1 MTRLRVR
8 GGGPGL
14 SGHVVAPPDKSI
26 AHRAFLLAALGDGP
40 CRIEPWAGG
49 ADNQSTLAALEALGV
64 RVERDAGG
72 VTVHGVGGAAGL
84 RAPSA
89 PIDCGNSGT
98 TMRMLAGVLAGLPGR
113 ATLTGDDSLCRRPMG
128 RLAPLRSAGAGLEG
142 RVEGGT
148 AGDRL
153 LPPITIAGVARPRG
167 ARHVLKIASA
177 QLKSACLL
185 AGLAA
190 DGPTEVWEPAPSRD
204 HTERMLR
211 ARGVRL
217 EALGEDA
224 ERGVGL
230 RLEPLAAP
238 WTNPARVVLAPD
250 LSSAAFLLALAAITG
265 AEGISV
271 RTGVNPSRAGVLDAL
286 AAFGAPP
293 RLEDEA
299 LIDGEPI
306 ATVRVPA
313 ARLRG
318 AELRG
323 TLALRAIDEL
333 PVLAAVAA
341 FAEGT
346 TRIRDAAELR
356 VKESD
361 RLAATAA
368 LLRAFGARVDEHPDG
383 LDVHGDR
390 SALCAADV
398 DGGADHR
405 LAMTAAVIG
414 LSLPGWTEVGGA
426 DIIGVSYPGFADAVT
441 ALGGTASVI
450 GG

>member
-1 MTRLRVR
+1 MTRLRLR
-8 GGGPGL
+8 GDGAGPGL
-14 SGHVVAPPDKSI
+14 AGHVIAPPDKSI
-26 AHRAFLLAALGDGP
+26 AHRAFLLAALGTGP

-49 ADNQSTLAALEALGV
+49 ADNQSTLSALEALGV
-64 RVERDAGG
+64 RVERDADG

-84 RAPSA
+84 RVPSA

-98 TMRMLAGVLAGLPGR
+98 TMRMLAGALAGLPGR
-113 ATLTGDDSLCRRPMG
+113 TTLSGDASLCRRPMG
-128 RLAPLRSAGAGLEG
+128 RLAPLRAAGATLEG
-142 RVEGGT
+142 RTEDGG
-148 AGDRL
+148 RL
-153 LPPITIAGVARPRG
+153 LPPITIGGVARPRG
-167 ARHVLKIASA
+167 ACHVLTIASA

-204 HTERMLR
+204 HTERLLR

-217 EALGEDA
+217 ETLGEDPA
-224 ERGVGL
+224 RGVGL

-238 WTNPARVVLAPD
+238 WINPPRVVLAPD

-286 AAFGAPP
+286 AAFGATPQ
-293 RLEDEA
+293 LEDQA
-299 LIDGEPI
+299 VVDGEPI
-306 ATVRVPA
+306 ATVRVSA
-313 ARLRG
+313 ARLR
-318 AELRG
+318 ATELRG

-361 RLAATAA
+361 RLAATAG

-383 LDVHGDR
+383 LDIHGDR
-390 SALCAADV
+390 SALRAAEV

-405 LAMTAAVIG
+405 LAMTAAVLG

>member
-1 MTRLRVR
+1 MTRLRLR
-8 GGGPGL
+8 GAGPGL
-14 SGHVVAPPDKSI
+14 AGHVVAPPDKSI
-26 AHRAFLLAALGDGP
+26 AHRAFVLAALGSGP
-40 CRIEPWAGG
+40 CRVEPRAGG
-49 ADNQSTLAALEALGV
+49 ADNRSTLAALEALGV
-64 RVERDAGG
+64 RVERDVGG

-84 RAPSA
+84 RAPA
-89 PIDCGNSGT
+89 GPIDCGNSGT
-98 TMRMLAGVLAGLPGR
+98 TMRMLAGVLASAPGR
-113 ATLTGDDSLCRRPMG
+113 VTLTGDASLCRRPMG
-128 RLAPLRSAGAGLEG
+128 RLAPLRAIGAGLEG
-142 RVEGGT
+142 RAEGGE
-148 AGDRL
+148 GGRL
-153 LPPITIAGVARPRG
+153 LPPITITGVARPRG
-167 ARHVLKIASA
+167 ACHVLKIASA

-190 DGPTEVWEPAPSRD
+190 DGPTEVWEPALSRD

-217 EALGEDA
+217 EPLGEDP

-230 RLEPLAAP
+230 RLHPVSAP

-250 LSSAAFLLALAAITG
+250 LSSAAFLLTLAAITG
-265 AEGISV
+265 AEGITV

-286 AAFGAPP
+286 AAFGAVP

-299 LIDGEPI
+299 VVDGEPI

-390 SALCAADV
+390 SALRPAEV

-405 LAMTAAVIG
+405 LAMTAAVLG